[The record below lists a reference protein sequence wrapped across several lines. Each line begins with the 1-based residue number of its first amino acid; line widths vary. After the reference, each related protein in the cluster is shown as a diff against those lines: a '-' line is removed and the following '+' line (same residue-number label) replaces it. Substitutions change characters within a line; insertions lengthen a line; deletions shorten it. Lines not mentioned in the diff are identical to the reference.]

1 MIASAFV
8 ELLVAGCLTE
18 REELRD
24 GRPTRVYRAAPDID
38 LDLLGPIERLL
49 VRWLAVERTLPELL
63 RLAVPASL
71 PAAGETGE
79 RESGL
84 SAMEARLLAET
95 GEAIDA
101 ALEYLPPACTCSI

>member
-8 ELLVAGCLTE
+8 ELLVAGCLVE

-24 GRPTRVYRAAPDID
+24 GKRTRLYRAAPDLD
-38 LDLLGPIERLL
+38 LDLLGPLERLL
-49 VRWLAVERTLPELL
+49 VRRLDVERTLPELL
-63 RLAVPASL
+63 RLVVPGSECGAEGS
-71 PAAGETGE
+71 AAA
-79 RESGL
+79 ESCL
-84 SAMEARLLAET
+84 SPTEARLLAET